1 MGYETLNPEF
11 VDYLE
16 TTAEVT
22 PPECPLVLNI
32 IGDCLS
38 QEEKK
43 NIEEIIQDDFGYN
56 LGIVENEEKRHK
68 RIFIFM
74 LIGLILSGIVLWL
87 TESLADQPRE
97 VIVIMFYFMG
107 DTLCDYIF
115 LTGHDLRKERRLA
128 GRLASVKVVFSD
140 SYKDPKYTEND
151 VKELYSEIEKGVEE
165 TIQPERE
172 LKE

>member
-1 MGYETLNPEF
+1 MIRFKNRIVRLFESRQGHLDYRVNRDYIRNGIATIPCHISEYQEVISTYSVMGYETLNPEF

-56 LGIVENEEKRHK
+56 LGIVEKAK
-68 RIFIFM
+68 Q
-74 LIGLILSGIVLWL
+74 S
-87 TESLADQPRE
+87 
-97 VIVIMFYFMG
+97 
-107 DTLCDYIF
+107 
-115 LTGHDLRKERRLA
+115 
-128 GRLASVKVVFSD
+128 
-140 SYKDPKYTEND
+140 
-151 VKELYSEIEKGVEE
+151 
-165 TIQPERE
+165 
-172 LKE
+172 